1 MDVTAEFTITTGL
14 DAKKVEFQNII
25 KSYWWIGLIV
35 LVVIIGVIIVIV
47 IRRKKNRSSRCR
59 SG

>member
-1 MDVTAEFTITTGL
+1 M
-14 DAKKVEFQNII
+14 I

-47 IRRKKNRSSRCR
+47 IRRKKTEVVGVDPDELEKQTARKSA
-59 SG
+59 